1 MSIDFHASENRSSY
15 IGRSADKGWLK
26 AMAEIVNPV
35 GKNVIDI
42 GCGGGIYTAG
52 WAELGAERVMGVDFS
67 QVMLET
73 ARENTAHLP
82 QVSFHWGDACQTGL
96 AAGCADIVF
105 ARALIHHL
113 DSVDSFVAEV
123 NRILAPGG
131 MCIIQDRTMDDVS
144 VPGSTEHLRGYF
156 FEAFPRLLQ
165 KEEKRRPSLTEVQ
178 AALKNAGF
186 FSVHTSQ
193 MWEIRKRYSTWTEL
207 ESDLRKR
214 TGRSILHELNDD
226 ELEKLISF
234 VKEKMGGLLPIV
246 EQDRWTIWR
255 GVKG

>member
-1 MSIDFHASENRSSY
+1 
-15 IGRSADKGWLK
+15 
-26 AMAEIVNPV
+26 
-35 GKNVIDI
+35 
-42 GCGGGIYTAG
+42 
-52 WAELGAERVMGVDFS
+52 
-67 QVMLET
+67 
-73 ARENTAHLP
+73 
-82 QVSFHWGDACQTGL
+82 
-96 AAGCADIVF
+96 
-105 ARALIHHL
+105 
-113 DSVDSFVAEV
+113 
-123 NRILAPGG
+123 
-131 MCIIQDRTMDDVS
+131 MDDVS

-234 VKEKMGGLLPIV
+234 VKEKLGGLLPIV

>member
-1 MSIDFHASENRSSY
+1 
-15 IGRSADKGWLK
+15 
-26 AMAEIVNPV
+26 
-35 GKNVIDI
+35 
-42 GCGGGIYTAG
+42 
-52 WAELGAERVMGVDFS
+52 
-67 QVMLET
+67 
-73 ARENTAHLP
+73 
-82 QVSFHWGDACQTGL
+82 
-96 AAGCADIVF
+96 
-105 ARALIHHL
+105 
-113 DSVDSFVAEV
+113 
-123 NRILAPGG
+123 
-131 MCIIQDRTMDDVS
+131 MDDVS

-234 VKEKMGGLLPIV
+234 VKEKLGGLLPSV